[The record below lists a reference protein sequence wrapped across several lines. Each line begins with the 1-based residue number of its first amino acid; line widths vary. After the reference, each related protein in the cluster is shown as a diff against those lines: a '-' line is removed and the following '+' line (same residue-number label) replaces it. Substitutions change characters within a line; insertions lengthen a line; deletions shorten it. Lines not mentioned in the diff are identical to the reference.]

1 MESVRQALAGV
12 QPRVSVRQ
20 CHRTSILLF
29 LPGARPDRRRR
40 RGGGRVFWVP
50 QKPIDYAGI
59 VFDHAHLPS
68 TGRGRGYLAT
78 RLVRRLCWAEKA
90 LTVPQP

>member
-29 LPGARPDRRRR
+29 LPGARPDRNRSVFAAPKTPGRLH
-40 RGGGRVFWVP
+40 GGAVP
-50 QKPIDYAGI
+50 VSY
-59 VFDHAHLPS
+59 S
-68 TGRGRGYLAT
+68 TTRTCLQREEGAAT
-78 RLVRRLCWAEKA
+78 LL
-90 LTVPQP
+90 LG